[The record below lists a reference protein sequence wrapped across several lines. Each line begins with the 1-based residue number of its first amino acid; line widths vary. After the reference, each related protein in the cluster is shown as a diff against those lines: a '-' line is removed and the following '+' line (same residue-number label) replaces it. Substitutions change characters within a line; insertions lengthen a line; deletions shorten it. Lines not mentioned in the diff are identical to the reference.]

1 MGTPKGKTLKRFIS
15 GILGIGM
22 LVVGAACGSDSTGP
36 TDPTD
41 LVFAPSLEV
50 KLSQMTLTSTG
61 LYYQDLVVGT
71 GDEAGVGQL
80 ITVHYTGWLHDG
92 TKFDSSID
100 RGDPFHFYLG
110 VGSVIAGW
118 DEGVQGMKV
127 GGTRKLVIPPQLGYG
142 SARQGSIPGNSTL
155 VFDVELLGI
164 G

>member
-1 MGTPKGKTLKRFIS
+1 MGTPKGKMLKRFIS

-41 LVFAPSLEV
+41 LVFAPSLGV

-142 SARQGSIPGNSTL
+142 PARQGSIPGNSTL